1 MPTPLSPICQK
12 IQNQINSLDQERKS
26 LQAELQEAAPGQK
39 SGLASQI
46 KALNTKITAKKK
58 ELADC
63 VKKNPYVPPPDPPKP
78 PKPKCAA
85 EEQAVAKLQSA
96 LSKEIQNA
104 VKDLQADLHGASPG
118 QKAAIVAE
126 IKQIT
131 ADIKKNSA
139 TAKKLAAARKAFIAC
154 LDINHL
160 LHALDATFKGT
171 ATLTTSN
178 SNAKGP
184 FNQGVNIGLH
194 FSVRDHKDIS
204 ITSFPK
210 VSVTYDV
217 GFPVG
222 EVTTTVTMNSG
233 SGTFNKSTNK
243 ITLNLNLAF
252 KHSTSL
258 AGDSTVAIT
267 LKTDSALDAA
277 GKITVSGSSK
287 FQGGYLDGD
296 TCSLTVKGTISPRPG
311 K

>member
-39 SGLASQI
+39 SSLASQI

-58 ELADC
+58 ELAEC
-63 VKKNPYVPPPDPPKP
+63 VKKNPYVPPPPPPPK

-85 EEQAVAKLQSA
+85 EEEAVAKLQAA
-96 LSKEIQNA
+96 LTKEIHNA
-104 VKDLQADLHGASPG
+104 VKDLQEELHSAAPG
-118 QKAAIVAE
+118 QKPAIVAE
-126 IKQIT
+126 IKKIT

-139 TAKKLAAARKAFIAC
+139 TGKKLTAAKKAFNAC
-154 LDINHL
+154 LDKEGL
-160 LHALDATFKGT
+160 LHALDATFSGK

-184 FNQGVNIGLH
+184 FKQDVNISLH
-194 FSVRDHKDIS
+194 FSVRDHKDVS
-204 ITSFPK
+204 ITNFPK
-210 VSVTYDV
+210 ISVTYDTGSIV
-217 GFPVG
+217 GT
-222 EVTTTVTMNSG
+222 VTTTVTMNSG

-243 ITLNLNLAF
+243 ITLNLSLAF

-258 AGDSTVAIT
+258 AGDSTLDIK
-267 LKTDSALDAA
+267 LNTDSPLDAA
-277 GKITVSGSSK
+277 GNITVSGSSK
-287 FQGGYLDGD
+287 FKGGYLDGD
-296 TCSLTVKGTISPRPG
+296 TCTLSVKGKISPRPG

>member
-1 MPTPLSPICQK
+1 MATPLSPICQK

-26 LQAELQEAAPGQK
+26 LQADLHEASPGQK
-39 SGLASQI
+39 SAIVAQV
-46 KALNTKITAKKK
+46 KALNTKITAKKT
-58 ELADC
+58 ELAAC
-63 VKKNPYVPPPDPPKP
+63 VKKNPYVPPPPP
-78 PKPKCAA
+78 PKPKCTA

-96 LSKEIQNA
+96 LAKEIHNA
-104 VKDLQADLHGASPG
+104 VKDLQADLHSASPG
-118 QKAAIVAE
+118 QKPAIVAE
-126 IKQIT
+126 IKKIS

-139 TAKKLAAARKAFIAC
+139 TGKKLAAAQKAFAKC
-154 LDINHL
+154 LTDNGL
-160 LHALDATFKGT
+160 LQALKAAFTGT

-178 SNAKGP
+178 SKAKGP
-184 FNQGVNIGLH
+184 FKQSVNIGLR

-210 VSVTYDV
+210 ISVKYDT
-217 GFPVG
+217 PVG

-243 ITLNLNLAF
+243 ITLSLSLAF

-258 AGDSTVAIT
+258 AGDSTLDIK
-267 LKTDSALDAA
+267 LNTDSPLDAA

-287 FQGGYLDGD
+287 FKGGYLDGD
-296 TCSLTVKGTISPRPG
+296 TCTLSVKGTISPRPG

>member
-26 LQAELQEAAPGQK
+26 LQEELQEAAPGQK
-39 SGLASQI
+39 SALASQI
-46 KALNTKITAKKK
+46 KALNTKITAKKT
-58 ELADC
+58 ELAAC
-63 VKKNPYVPPPDPPKP
+63 VKKNPYVPPPPPPPK

-96 LSKEIQNA
+96 LAKEIHNA
-104 VKDLQADLHGASPG
+104 VADLQAELHSAAPG
-118 QKAAIVAE
+118 QKPFIVAQ

-139 TAKKLAAARKAFIAC
+139 TGKKLAAARKEFTAC
-154 LDINHL
+154 LDKNGL
-160 LHALDATFKGT
+160 LHELSATFKGT
-171 ATLTTSN
+171 ATLKTSN
-178 SNAKGP
+178 SKAKGP
-184 FNQGVNIGLH
+184 FNQDVSIGLR
-194 FSVRDHKDIS
+194 FSVRDHKEVS

-210 VSVTYDV
+210 ISVKYDT
-217 GFPVG
+217 PVG

-243 ITLNLNLAF
+243 ITLDLNLF
-252 KHSTSL
+252 FHHSTSL
-258 AGDSTVAIT
+258 AGDSTLVIT
-267 LKTDSALDAA
+267 LKTDSVLDAA

>member
-1 MPTPLSPICQK
+1 MPTQLSPICQK

-39 SGLASQI
+39 SALASQI

-63 VKKNPYVPPPDPPKP
+63 VKKNPYVPPPPPPPPPKA
-78 PKPKCAA
+78 KCTA
-85 EEQAVAKLQSA
+85 EEQAVAKLQAA
-96 LSKEIQNA
+96 LSKEIHNA
-104 VKDLQADLHGASPG
+104 VADLQEELHHAAPG
-118 QKAAIVAE
+118 EKPFIVGQ

-131 ADIKKNSA
+131 ADITKNSA
-139 TAKKLAAARKAFIAC
+139 TGKKLAAAKKAFAKC
-154 LDINHL
+154 LTDNGL
-160 LHALDATFKGT
+160 LPALNATFKGT

-184 FNQGVNIGLH
+184 FNQSVNIGLR
-194 FSVRDHKDIS
+194 FSVRDHKDVS

-210 VSVTYDV
+210 ISVKYDTPI
-217 GFPVG
+217 GQ
-222 EVTTTVTMNSG
+222 VTTTVTMNSG

-243 ITLNLNLAF
+243 ITLNLSLAF
-252 KHSTSL
+252 KHSTAF
-258 AGDSTVAIT
+258 AGDSTLAIK
-267 LKTDSALDAA
+267 LNTDSALDAA

-287 FQGGYLDGD
+287 FKDGYLDGD
-296 TCSLTVKGTISPRPG
+296 TCTLSVKGTISPRPG